1 MSERDMAAGSG
12 SSPYDEPTG
21 EIDLGEDASMRR
33 RQVPADDR
41 DEFYARHALPERP
54 GVSRVDDLDDIDP
67 DELDTQA
74 MPARPAAQS
83 GAAPAATPTEAIRRP
98 DDPADAQTQRFA
110 APQPRT
116 NPQPVEDVRT
126 DDFTAV
132 PPTRVAASETAVPES
147 DVSDAV
153 APGVGD
159 SYEAAPE
166 VPDER
171 LRSAEE
177 DLSEAQ
183 RRARRG
189 TLDIGLLVLRV
200 AVGVI
205 ALAHG
210 SQKLFGWWNGPRLS
224 GFEDMLLNSP
234 NPAIGF
240 TPDAARP
247 LAIVGAVSETLGGL
261 MLVVGLFTPL
271 AASAVLGVMLVAA
284 AYKATLAGGVW
295 FFAADPNGAGI
306 EYELLICACAVAI
319 ILTGPGRISLD
330 APRGWARRPAW
341 GSLALLVV
349 GIGAAVAVW
358 MVFNGT
364 NPFESPGNPTG

>member
-1 MSERDMAAGSG
+1 
-12 SSPYDEPTG
+12 
-21 EIDLGEDASMRR
+21 MRR
-33 RQVPADDR
+33 RQVPAGDR
-41 DEFYARHALPERP
+41 DEFYARHALPERT

-74 MPARPAAQS
+74 MPARPAAQTE
-83 GAAPAATPTEAIRRP
+83 AAPEAAPTEAIRRP
-98 DDPADAQTQRFA
+98 DDPADAETQRFA

-116 NPQPVEDVRT
+116 APEPVEDVRT
-126 DDFTAV
+126 DDFTAF
-132 PPTRVAASETAVPES
+132 PATRVAPTEAEVP
-147 DVSDAV
+147 A
-153 APGVGD
+153 APGPD
-159 SYEAAPE
+159 IAEPYEAAPA
-166 VPDER
+166 VADER

-177 DLSEAQ
+177 DLSDAQ

-189 TLDIGLLVLRV
+189 TLDIGLLVLRL

-261 MLVVGLFTPL
+261 MLVVGLFTPI

-306 EYELLICACAVAI
+306 EYELLVCACAVAI
-319 ILTGPGRISLD
+319 ILAGPGRISLD

>member
-1 MSERDMAAGSG
+1 
-12 SSPYDEPTG
+12 
-21 EIDLGEDASMRR
+21 
-33 RQVPADDR
+33 
-41 DEFYARHALPERP
+41 
-54 GVSRVDDLDDIDP
+54 
-67 DELDTQA
+67 

-261 MLVVGLFTPL
+261 MLVVG
-271 AASAVLGVMLVAA
+271 
-284 AYKATLAGGVW
+284 
-295 FFAADPNGAGI
+295 
-306 EYELLICACAVAI
+306 
-319 ILTGPGRISLD
+319 
-330 APRGWARRPAW
+330 
-341 GSLALLVV
+341 
-349 GIGAAVAVW
+349 
-358 MVFNGT
+358 
-364 NPFESPGNPTG
+364 